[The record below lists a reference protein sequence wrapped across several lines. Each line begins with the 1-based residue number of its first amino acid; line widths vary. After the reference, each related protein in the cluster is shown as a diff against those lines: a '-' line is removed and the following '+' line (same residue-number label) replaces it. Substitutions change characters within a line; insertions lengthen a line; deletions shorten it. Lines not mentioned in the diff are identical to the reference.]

1 MTEILNKNDT
11 SKIKEYED
19 FVENHTN
26 GNFMQSIRW
35 TGVKHDWGYEAVIV
49 RNEENVIIAS
59 ALILIRKI
67 PVLNRRFYIRLTDR
81 SAIIK
86 TSAKFHRLWKEWK

>member
-26 GNFMQSIRW
+26 GNFMQSIR
-35 TGVKHDWGYEAVIV
+35 GRG
-49 RNEENVIIAS
+49 RC
-59 ALILIRKI
+59 
-67 PVLNRRFYIRLTDR
+67 P
-81 SAIIK
+81 
-86 TSAKFHRLWKEWK
+86 

>member
-35 TGVKHDWGYEAVIV
+35 TGVKHDWVKIIDAVILLRAV
-49 RNEENVIIAS
+49 
-59 ALILIRKI
+59 
-67 PVLNRRFYIRLTDR
+67 
-81 SAIIK
+81 K
-86 TSAKFHRLWKEWK
+86 TNT